1 MNSKIAAL
9 ETQIKETAEKQNE
22 VDRKLKYERSSFL
35 SPRFYIPICCAQ
47 THLLSSIVNTPIKCP
62 HLPSSLALFPIPLS

>member
-35 SPRFYIPICCAQ
+35 SP
-47 THLLSSIVNTPIKCP
+47 
-62 HLPSSLALFPIPLS
+62 